1 MRGKKLRKS
10 IILNIRT
17 FLNLSQYSFC
27 GNYQKAAFGSFFLFW
42 LLPVPT
48 IVWAHVTLYQNVE
61 LNLRRPG
68 VFELIF
74 TIHAPELV
82 GQPDTGE
89 AGASWL
95 TRLSDAD
102 LESLVA
108 KARLWLPTQ
117 VEVLVNGKPLA
128 VDAFSVESLTMLRS
142 SSSSGETPAGCFLAS
157 LALPL
162 PEEPSELKIVYAND
176 VPKRLLLTVSRP
188 KTFPEPR
195 DLGAGD
201 STVVSLP
208 AGPARP
214 PANGIS
220 WGLALVLGL
229 GLLLLGAWW
238 QRRPAGLSF

>member
-17 FLNLSQYSFC
+17 FLNLSQYSFY
-27 GNYQKAAFGSFFLFW
+27 GIYQKAAFGCFFLFW

-89 AGASWL
+89 AGSSWL

-102 LESLVA
+102 LESLVG

>member
-1 MRGKKLRKS
+1 M
-10 IILNIRT
+10 
-17 FLNLSQYSFC
+17 
-27 GNYQKAAFGSFFLFW
+27 
-42 LLPVPT
+42 
-48 IVWAHVTLYQNVE
+48 TLYQNVE

-89 AGASWL
+89 AGAAWL
-95 TRLSDAD
+95 SRLSDAD

-117 VEVLVNGKPLA
+117 VGVLLNGQPLA
-128 VDAFSVESLTMLRS
+128 VDSFSVESLTLLRS
-142 SSSSGETPAGCFLAS
+142 ASSSGETPAGCFLAS

-188 KTFPEPR
+188 KPFLNR
-195 DLGAGD
+195 
-201 STVVSLP
+201 
-208 AGPARP
+208 
-214 PANGIS
+214 GIS
-220 WGLALVLGL
+220 GQGLDGFLAGGTGQTSGERDQLGI
-229 GLLLLGAWW
+229 GSADWLLSWASAAEATSRAFSLKSEQISLCP
-238 QRRPAGLSF
+238 RV

>member
-17 FLNLSQYSFC
+17 FLNLSQYSFY
-27 GNYQKAAFGSFFLFW
+27 GIYQKAAFGCFFLFW

-95 TRLSDAD
+95 ARLSDAD

-128 VDAFSVESLTMLRS
+128 VDSFSVESLTMLRS

-214 PANGIS
+214 QANRIS

-229 GLLLLGAWW
+229 GVILLILWW
-238 QRRPAGLSF
+238 RGRPAGISG